1 VTNSALLF
9 SSLDCSDTP
18 PPQEVIAVV
27 AEQFVRQPADRL
39 SDAELERHIKSCAYL
54 MEDAMQRWYDTGCF
68 SHRGEAD
75 RWRLLMEEGIKSRS
89 PAQVRRMERERGL
102 SGR

>member
-1 VTNSALLF
+1 MNNPAAFF

-18 PPQEVIAVV
+18 SPSEVSAVV
-27 AEQFVRQPADRL
+27 AEQFVRQSANRL
-39 SDAELERHIKSCAYL
+39 SDAERERHISSCAFL
-54 MEDAMQRWYDTGCF
+54 MEDAMRRWYETGCF

-75 RWRLLMEEGIKSRS
+75 RWRLLMEEAIKGRS
-89 PAQVRRMERERGL
+89 LAQVRRMERERGL